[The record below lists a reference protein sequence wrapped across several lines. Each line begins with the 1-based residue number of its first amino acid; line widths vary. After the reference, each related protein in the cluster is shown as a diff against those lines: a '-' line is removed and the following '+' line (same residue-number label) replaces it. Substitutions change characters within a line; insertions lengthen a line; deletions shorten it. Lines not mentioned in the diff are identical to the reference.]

1 MKQKT
6 GMTFVSVTVGK
17 SQQPKESKSFVPLI
31 IFYFCHSGGAQSAK
45 PVDHKSYVT
54 DEQQQQ
60 QVGDERGAIVE
71 PEHDVLVLFEDK
83 QIE

>member
-1 MKQKT
+1 MFQLQLAKVNSRKKVR
-6 GMTFVSVTVGK
+6 VS
-17 SQQPKESKSFVPLI
+17 SRWLFL
-31 IFYFCHSGGAQSAK
+31 YFCHSGGAQSAK
-45 PVDHKSYVT
+45 PVDPKSYVT